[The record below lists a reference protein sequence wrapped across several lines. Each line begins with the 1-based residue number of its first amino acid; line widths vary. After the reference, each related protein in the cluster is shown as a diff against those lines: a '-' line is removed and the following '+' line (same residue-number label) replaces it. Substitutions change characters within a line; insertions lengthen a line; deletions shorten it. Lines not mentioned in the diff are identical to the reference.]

1 MSSEIDVGV
10 FTIGETIR
18 VAQFNASLNRGSEGQ
33 LIADLSDPTDTE
45 NPGVVQA
52 QTVAEIIQR
61 VDPDIILINEFDF
74 DDQGP
79 GGSSLAAD
87 LFRDNFLEVGQ
98 NGADPVTYE
107 HAFIAPSNTG
117 VQSGIDLNRDGE
129 IGGPGDAFGFGF
141 FPGQFGMLVLSKHD
155 IVEEDVRT
163 FQEFL
168 WTDLPDARLPDD
180 PETPEPG
187 DFLSDEALE
196 VFRLS
201 SKSHWDV
208 PISVNGEI
216 IHALTFHPTPPVF
229 DGPEDLNGL
238 RNADEIRFWQEYVT
252 PGSGD
257 FIVDDQGNAGGL
269 EPGARFVVMGDFN
282 ADPNDGDSTDLPTN
296 RFLAT
301 PTVDLSITP
310 RSLGAAEASVLQGGA
325 NETHLGNPAFDT
337 ADFADGA
344 PGNLRVDFVAPSASG
359 LDVTDAGVFWPA
371 QDDPL
376 FPLVGTF
383 DPDLGGFPSS
393 DHRLVYA
400 DMVIEETR
408 EPDYTFPSGVSAG
421 DTDQNS
427 TVLLAQTNVPG
438 TVIFEVAP
446 SAAFINVAETAEA
459 EVTDVLVPAKVV
471 IDGLAPGLQY
481 FYRVTNAEGDTI
493 DGTFRTAND
502 VGVQAGLT
510 FGVSGDW
517 RGELGPY
524 PSIANADE
532 AELEFFIKLG
542 DTIYADFAS
551 PEVPAA
557 QASTIEEFRAK
568 HAEGYGERFGVNTWA
583 ELQASTSILATID
596 DHEVIN
602 NFSGGA
608 PISTDPRFE
617 GDPEALVNDSELYE
631 IGIQS
636 FQEYN
641 AIRDEIYGE
650 TGDPRTAGEQKL
662 YRADDWGSDA
672 ATFVLDAR
680 SFRDPGLPPVADL
693 SNPFQIGGFLQASF
707 DPSRTMLGEAQL
719 DDLKADLLAA
729 QEAGTTWKFIVV
741 PEPIQNFGVV
751 EASDRFEGYAAER
764 TEILGFID
772 ENDIDNVVFIAADFH
787 GTLVNNVTYQTAPT
801 GPQIDS
807 GAIEVITGSVA
818 YDPPFGP
825 ELINLAADFGLLTD
839 EELAFFD
846 LLPIA
851 PDSDDEVN
859 DKDDF
864 VKAFINEQL
873 AAFGYDPLG
882 LDADDNLPVAQGSID
897 AELLQGDYVAV
908 STFGWTQFD
917 IDPDTQQ
924 LTVTTY
930 GIEPYTEVDV
940 ADPETRPDIL
950 AREPFVVSQFAL
962 QPQAEGGP
970 AAGPVVLQFLNT
982 AAGVPFL
989 TASEAEADFVSVTL
1003 PDFEARDAAFAAAP
1017 ADAEGAEPVFRF
1029 FNEEREAHFYTASAA
1044 EREAVEA
1051 TLPDYLFEGEAFEAF
1066 TEEADGTI
1074 PVFRVFIAETGRHVF
1089 TSSEEERDAALTGFD
1104 SAVDEGTA
1112 FYAVPLIG

>member
-1 MSSEIDVGV
+1 MSSETDVGV

-18 VAQFNASLNRGSEGQ
+18 VAQFNASLNRGSEGA
-33 LIADLSDPTDTE
+33 LIADLSDPTDTD

-61 VDPDIILINEFDF
+61 VDPDIILINEFDY

-79 GGSSLAAD
+79 DGTSLAAQ

-98 NGADPVTYE
+98 NGADPVTYD

-117 VQSGIDLNRDGE
+117 VQSGIDLNGDGE
-129 IGGPGDAFGFGF
+129 VGGPNDAFGFGF

-252 PGSGD
+252 PGSGE
-257 FIVDDQGNAGGL
+257 FIVDDNGGTGGL
-269 EPGARFVVMGDFN
+269 TPGDRFVVMGDFN

-310 RSLGAAEASVLQGGA
+310 SSLGGLEQAILQGGLNDEHA
-325 NETHLGNPAFDT
+325 GSPLFDT
-337 ADFADGA
+337 ADFNDAG

-359 LDVTDAGVFWPA
+359 LEVTDAAVFWPLE
-371 QDDPL
+371 DDPL
-376 FPLVGTF
+376 FRLVGTF

-393 DHRLVYA
+393 DHRLVYV
-400 DMVIEETR
+400 DMVIEGTGGAE
-408 EPDYTFPSGVSAG
+408 YAFPSGVSAG
-421 DTDQNS
+421 DTDQTS

-438 TVIFEVAP
+438 TVKFLITANDPAVDQVFEV
-446 SAAFINVAETAEA
+446 EA
-459 EVTDVLVPAKVV
+459 EVTDILVPAKITV
-471 IDGLAPGLQY
+471 DGLVPGTDY
-481 FYRVTNAEGDTI
+481 AYSVTNAAGDTI
-493 DGTFRTAND
+493 EGSFRTANEI
-502 VGVQAGLT
+502 GVQAGLT

-517 RGELGPY
+517 RGELAPY

-532 AELEFFIKLG
+532 ADLDFFIKLG
-542 DTIYADFAS
+542 DTIYADFPS
-551 PEVPAA
+551 PEVPAV
-557 QASTIEEFRAK
+557 QATTIEEFRAK
-568 HAEGYGERFGVNTWA
+568 HAEGYGERFGLNSWA

-608 PISTDPRFE
+608 PIATDDRFE
-617 GDPEALVNDSELYE
+617 GDPATLINDSELYE
-631 IGIQS
+631 LGIQS

-650 TGDPRTAGEQKL
+650 TGDPRTESEQKL
-662 YRADDWGSDA
+662 YRANDWGTDA

-680 SFRDPGLPPVADL
+680 SFRDPGLPPVAD
-693 SNPFQIGGFLQASF
+693 PTDPVEIGAFLQASF
-707 DPSRTMLGEAQL
+707 DPTRTMLGDAQL

-764 TEILGFID
+764 TEILSFID
-772 ENDIDNVVFIAADFH
+772 DNDIDNVVFIAADFH
-787 GTLVNNVTYQTAPT
+787 GTLVNNVTYQTDPT
-801 GPQIDS
+801 GPQINS
-807 GAIEVITGSVA
+807 GAIEVVTGSVA

-825 ELINLAADFGLLTD
+825 ELINLAVALDILSP
-839 EELAFFD
+839 EEQALFN

-859 DKDDF
+859 DRDDF

-873 AAFGYDPLG
+873 TAFGYDPLG
-882 LDADDNLPVAQGSID
+882 LDAEDNLPVAQDSVD

-917 IDPDTQQ
+917 IDAETQQ

-930 GIEPYTEVDV
+930 GIDPYSEFEI
-940 ADPETRPDIL
+940 ADPAMRDEIL
-950 AREPFVVSQFAL
+950 AREPSVVSQFTL
-962 QPQAEGGP
+962 QPQSEDGLEPGAEV
-970 AAGPVVLQFLNT
+970 AQFLNT
-982 AAGVPFL
+982 VTGVPFL
-989 TASEAEADFVSVTL
+989 TASVAEAAFVTENL
-1003 PDFEARDAAFAAAP
+1003 PAFETRDPAFAAAGE
-1017 ADAEGAEPVFRF
+1017 DGAPVFRF
-1029 FNEEREAHFYTASAA
+1029 FNTQTGSHFYTTSEA
-1044 EREAVEA
+1044 ERDAVLED
-1051 TLPDYLFEGEAFEAF
+1051 LPGFTFEGEAFDAF
-1066 TEEADGTI
+1066 TEQAAGSI
-1074 PVFRVFIAETGRHVF
+1074 PVFRVFIPETGAHYF
-1089 TSSEEERDAALTGFD
+1089 TASAQERDEVLAGFD